1 MKKVVFIADSAMD
14 LPKELIEKHEI
25 QVLPFHI
32 SFGNDTYRDGI
43 DMTTEMLYQKVEELG
58 ILPKSAAIAPAEWKQ
73 AFDPII
79 EAGNDVFCLTIGSKI
94 SSTFQNAYVASL
106 DYEEGRVQV
115 VDSGVLSGAIA
126 ILMLKAVKFRDQ
138 GMNAKEIKNAVEK
151 LVPKLHTQFVIP
163 TLDYLYK
170 GGRCSS
176 LSKVIGSV
184 LKIKPQIKMVDGT
197 LGLYK
202 KSAGKMSRAIDGMLD
217 DFFEIYE
224 NGKLDPE
231 FVFITH
237 SIAPKYAIYIRE
249 KVEER
254 VKVDHLIESYAG
266 SVISTHCGA
275 GTIGILYLEK

>member
-1 MKKVVFIADSAMD
+1 MKKVVFVADSAMD

-32 SFGNDTYRDGI
+32 SFGNDSYQDGI
-43 DMTTEMLYQKVEELG
+43 DITTEMLYQKVEELG
-58 ILPKSAAIAPAEWKQ
+58 VLPKTAAIAPAEWKQ
-73 AFDPII
+73 VFDSII
-79 EAGNDVFCLTIGSKI
+79 EAGNDVFCMTLGSKI
-94 SSTFQNAYVASL
+94 SSSFQNAYVASL

-115 VDSGVLSGAIA
+115 VDSNVLSGAIA
-126 ILMLKAVKFRDQ
+126 ILMLKAVKFRNQ
-138 GMNAKEIKNAVEK
+138 GMSAKEIKNEVEK
-151 LVPKLHTQFVIP
+151 LIPKLHTQFVIP

-176 LSKVIGSV
+176 LSKVVGSV
-184 LKIKPQIKMVDGT
+184 LKIKPQIKMTDGT
-197 LGLYK
+197 LSLYK
-202 KSAGKMSRAIDGMLD
+202 KSAGKMNRAIDGMLD
-217 DFFEIYE
+217 DFFELYE

-237 SIAPKYAIYIRE
+237 SIAPKYLVYIRQ

-254 VKVDHLIESYAG
+254 VKVEHLIESSAG

>member
-58 ILPKSAAIAPAEWKQ
+58 ILPKTAAIAPAEWKQ